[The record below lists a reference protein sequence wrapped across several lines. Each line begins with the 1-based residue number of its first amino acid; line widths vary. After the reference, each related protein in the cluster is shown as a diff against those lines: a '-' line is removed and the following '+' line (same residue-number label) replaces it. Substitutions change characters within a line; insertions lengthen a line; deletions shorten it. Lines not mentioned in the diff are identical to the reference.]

1 MVIICSSEN
10 EYKLFM
16 ILVLDKY
23 WVFKIVVVGVEK
35 IKEYLKKKYILEN
48 VFDFV
53 VDVDLIG

>member
-1 MVIICSSEN
+1 
-10 EYKLFM
+10 M

-48 VFDFV
+48 IFDFV